1 MASARKHTP
10 DPLPRGPL
18 PSQKKASN
26 HASTPAQSGFR
37 MPAEWEL
44 HEATWLGWPHNVS
57 DWPGKLAAIYWV
69 YGEIVRKLADGE
81 RVRILV
87 HSRAHED
94 RARSVL
100 TRAGADLSAI
110 EFFRISTDRGWT
122 RDFGP
127 VFVTRD
133 RPTSEVAIA
142 RFQFTAWA
150 RYSDWKKDNR
160 VPVKLASRLACRSF
174 PIIHKGQKVILEGGS
189 IDVNGVG
196 TGLTTEECLLDRDV
210 QVRNPGFLS
219 ADYESVLKES
229 LGVTNVVWLNK
240 GIAGDDT
247 HGHVDDVCR
256 FVNPTTVVLC
266 QERNSGDANYHV
278 LAENLERLENA
289 TLENGTKI
297 EVVPL
302 PMPAPLYF
310 DGRRLPASYA
320 NFYIANAA
328 VLVPTFNDP
337 NDRIALG
344 ILSELFQ
351 DRPVVG
357 IHAVDLA
364 WGFGTLHC
372 LTQQQPA
379 LPTG

>member
-1 MASARKHTP
+1 MASASQDFSPR
-10 DPLPRGPL
+10 DPFT
-18 PSQKKASN
+18 SQKKAVT
-26 HASTPAQSGFR
+26 HVSTPTQSGFR
-37 MPAEWEL
+37 MPAEWEP
-44 HEATWLGWPHNVS
+44 HEATWLGWPHNTS
-57 DWPGKLAAIYWV
+57 DWPGKLATIHWV

-87 HSRAHED
+87 QSRVHED
-94 RARSVL
+94 RARRVL
-100 TRAGADLSAI
+100 TRAGADLSVV
-110 EFFRISTDRGWT
+110 EFFRIQTDRGWT

-127 VFVTRD
+127 IFVTRD

-142 RFQFTAWA
+142 RFRFTAWA
-150 RYSDWKKDNR
+150 RYPDWKKDNQ
-160 VPVKLASRLACRSF
+160 VPVKLASRLKCRSF
-174 PIIHKGQKVILEGGS
+174 PIMHNGQKVVLEGGS
-189 IDVNGVG
+189 IDVNGAG
-196 TGLTTEECLLDRDV
+196 TALTTEECLLDPHV
-210 QVRNPGFLS
+210 QVRNSGFLS
-219 ADYESVLKES
+219 ADYQSVFKES

-256 FVNPTTVVLC
+256 FVNPITVVLC

-278 LAENLERLENA
+278 LAENRERLENA

-297 EVVPL
+297 EVIPL
-302 PMPAPLYF
+302 PMPAPLSF
-310 DGRRLPASYA
+310 DGRRLPVSYA
-320 NFYIANAA
+320 NFYIANTA

-344 ILSELFQ
+344 ILNELFR
-351 DRPVVG
+351 DRPVIG

-379 LPTG
+379 LPAG

>member
-1 MASARKHTP
+1 MASVR
-10 DPLPRGPL
+10 
-18 PSQKKASN
+18 KKALN
-26 HASTPAQSGFR
+26 HETTPAQSGFR
-37 MPAEWEL
+37 MPAEWEP
-44 HEATWLGWPHNVS
+44 HEATWLGWPHNAS
-57 DWPGKLAAIYWV
+57 DWPGKLAAIHWV
-69 YGEIVRKLADGE
+69 YGEMVRKLVDGE

-87 HSRAHED
+87 QSRAHED

-100 TRAGADLSAI
+100 TRAGADLSFV
-110 EFFRISTDRGWT
+110 EFVRMTTDRGWT

-127 VFVTRD
+127 IFVTRD
-133 RPTSEVAIA
+133 RPTAEVAIA
-142 RFQFTAWA
+142 RFRFTAWA
-150 RYSDWKKDNR
+150 RYSDCKNDNQ
-160 VPVKLASRLACRSF
+160 VPVKLASRLKCRSF
-174 PIIHKGQKVILEGGS
+174 PIVHKGHKVVLEGGS

-196 TGLTTEECLLDRDV
+196 TVLTTEECLLDRAV
-210 QVRNPGFLS
+210 QVRNPGFL
-219 ADYESVLKES
+219 AEDYEAVFKES

-266 QERNSGDANYHV
+266 QERNSGDVNYRV
-278 LAENLERLENA
+278 LAENRERLENA
-289 TLENGTKI
+289 TLEDRTKI

-320 NFYIANAA
+320 NFYMANAA

-351 DRPVVG
+351 DRPVIG

>member
-1 MASARKHTP
+1 
-10 DPLPRGPL
+10 
-18 PSQKKASN
+18 
-26 HASTPAQSGFR
+26 
-37 MPAEWEL
+37 MPAEWEP
-44 HEATWLGWPHNVS
+44 HEATWLGWPHNAS
-57 DWPGKLAAIYWV
+57 DWPGKLSAIHWV
-69 YGEIVRKLADGE
+69 YGEIVRKLAEGE

-87 HSRAHED
+87 QSRVHED

-100 TRAGADLSAI
+100 TRAGADLAVV
-110 EFFRISTDRGWT
+110 EFFRIATDRGWT

-127 VFVTRD
+127 IFVTRS

-142 RFQFTAWA
+142 RFRFTAWA
-150 RYSDWKKDNR
+150 RYPDWKKDNQ
-160 VPVKLASRLACRSF
+160 VPVKLASRLKYRSF
-174 PIIHKGQKVILEGGS
+174 PIVHKGHKVVLEGGS
-189 IDVNGVG
+189 IDVNGAG
-196 TGLTTEECLLDRDV
+196 TVLTTEECLLDPRV
-210 QVRNPGFLS
+210 QVRNPGFL
-219 ADYESVLKES
+219 AVDYESVFKES

-266 QERNSGDANYHV
+266 QERNSRDANYCA
-278 LAENLERLENA
+278 LAENRERLENA

-297 EVVPL
+297 EVIPL
-302 PMPAPLYF
+302 PMPAPLSF

-337 NDRIALG
+337 NDRIALS

-351 DRPVVG
+351 DRQVVG

-379 LPTG
+379 VPTG